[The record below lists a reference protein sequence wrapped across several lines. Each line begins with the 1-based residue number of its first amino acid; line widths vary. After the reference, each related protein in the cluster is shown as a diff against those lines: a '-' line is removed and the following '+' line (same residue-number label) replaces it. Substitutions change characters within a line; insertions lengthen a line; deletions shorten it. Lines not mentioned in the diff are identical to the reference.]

1 MTGIDVDDYNIII
14 RPLITEQGMHFAN
27 VKSAYS
33 FEVNKKAN
41 KTQIKNAV
49 ERIYSVKVQKVRTA
63 NRKGKYRQK
72 GRTYGMTPSWK
83 KADVF
88 LDPEFHID
96 LF

>member
-1 MTGIDVDDYNIII
+1 MDDYKIII

-27 VKSAYS
+27 VKGAYS

-49 ERIYSVKVQKVRTA
+49 EKIYNVKVDKVRTA
-63 NRKGKYRQK
+63 NRQGKYRRI
-72 GRTYGMTPSWK
+72 GRNYGQRPSWK
-83 KADVF
+83 KAVVYLKSDY
-88 LDPEFHID
+88 HID